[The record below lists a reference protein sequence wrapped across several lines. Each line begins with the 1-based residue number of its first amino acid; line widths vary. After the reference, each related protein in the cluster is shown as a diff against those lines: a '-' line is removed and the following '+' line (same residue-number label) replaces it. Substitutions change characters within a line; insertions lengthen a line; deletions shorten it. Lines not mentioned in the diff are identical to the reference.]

1 MECSLCLKELCGE
14 DPIGALS
21 CGHCL
26 HNDCY
31 IDLEVWRLEQ
41 VPHINL
47 RCPLCRA
54 DITDYTSLYL
64 DFPVRANEATP
75 DLLDSNQQNSTDN
88 PLTKKNGEI
97 SSAVIAPGN
106 EHVHLC
112 VEDAGTHYLNGTYRR
127 AYEGTEIFYYRLG
140 SLSNVESV
148 EIRQQEN
155 EDDETCWY
163 IMADYEGW
171 PDNVRQYVAPVSD
184 SSQFIPPSTG
194 WSYVGTPDSVSVAQP
209 PTIHHV
215 ID

>member
-1 MECSLCLKELCGE
+1 MATPYTHIRSSVCAICFEHLSGK
-14 DPIGALS
+14 DPIGSLN

-26 HNDCY
+26 HTGCY
-31 IDLEVWRLEQ
+31 HQYMHFQRTRIHCTPACPICKTQLSSFTRLYLEVDL
-41 VPHINL
+41 
-47 RCPLCRA
+47 
-54 DITDYTSLYL
+54 YTSEI
-64 DFPVRANEATP
+64 VETSSSVSTP
-75 DLLDSNQQNSTDN
+75 CEGQ
-88 PLTKKNGEI
+88 
-97 SSAVIAPGN
+97 
-106 EHVHLC
+106 VHLC
-112 VEDAGTHYLNGTYRR
+112 VEDAGTHYLNGTYRM

-140 SLSNVESV
+140 SLCNVESV

-155 EDDETCWY
+155 EDDENCWY

-184 SSQFIPPSTG
+184 SSRFIPPSTG